1 MRSCLEI
8 VPHTAS
14 SAPAAAVDRTGE
26 AKASVLQEYLASC
39 RDLVADHIR
48 AIVPHN
54 RYSRILYNLALEYPL
69 RLGKGFRPALCIA
82 STRAQGGRLQDALRT
97 AAVLELY
104 HNAFLVHDDVEDGSI
119 LRRGQSTLHARY
131 GLPIAVN
138 VGDAMFALCLQP
150 LLDNTESLG
159 LGKALAIL
167 ETVARMAR
175 ESAEGQAIELDW
187 VRHHA
192 WSQSDRSYCHMAF
205 KKTCWY
211 TFIAPLRIGGII
223 TGASPSRLTTLQ
235 RFGAYVGIA
244 FQIQDDILNLIAE
257 ERLYGK
263 EIGGDLWEGKHTVML
278 LHMMRTAQAR
288 DQSEA
293 QRILQ
298 RPRHRKSAQEVEF
311 LWDLM
316 QRCGSIHYASRLARA
331 LAGKGMHVL
340 NADAEPIPESVHRD
354 FLIGMVDYVVS
365 RNL

>member
-1 MRSCLEI
+1 M
-8 VPHTAS
+8 
-14 SAPAAAVDRTGE
+14 SAPPVAAADATNGLGKI
-26 AKASVLQEYLASC
+26 AVLQEYLASC
-39 RDLVADHIR
+39 RDLVGDQIR
-48 AIVPHN
+48 RIVPRN
-54 RYSRILYNLALEYPL
+54 RYSKVLYDLMLEYPL

-82 STRAQGGRLQDALRT
+82 STRGQGGRLQDALRT
-97 AAVLELY
+97 AAILELY
-104 HNAFLVHDDVEDGSI
+104 HNAFLVHDDVEDGSL
-119 LRRGQSTLHARY
+119 LRRGQATLHARY

-192 WSQSDRSYCHMAF
+192 WRLSDRAYCHMAF

-223 TGASPSRLTTLQ
+223 AGVSRRRLSVLQ
-235 RFGAYVGIA
+235 RFGTYVGIA
-244 FQIQDDILNLIAE
+244 FQIQDDILNLTAE

-263 EIGGDLWEGKHTVML
+263 EIGGDLWEGKHTLML
-278 LHMMRTAQAR
+278 LHMMRTARPADLRQ
-288 DQSEA
+288 A

-298 RPRHRKSAQEVEF
+298 IPRDQKTSSQVEF

-316 QRCGSIHYASRLARA
+316 QRCGSVQYGLQFARHLAT
-331 LAGKGMHVL
+331 KGMHIL
-340 NADAEPIPESVHRD
+340 DSDPQRIPESVHRD
-354 FLIGMVDYVVS
+354 FLVGMVDYVVS